1 MQRTYMP
8 EHMNAVNKL
17 LIHVYANWKKSTK
30 HFLSDVMRSLNLVFD
45 QKQVPKF
52 KSC

>member
-1 MQRTYMP
+1 MQCGYMP

-30 HFLSDVMRSLNLVFD
+30 HFPDVMRSLNLVFD